1 MVPSSSKVGGDRS
14 RGSHRAVAPMP
25 GGGRIR
31 GKVKGRDDKKKG
43 VGEDGVGERLPG
55 SRV

>member
-1 MVPSSSKVGGDRS
+1 
-14 RGSHRAVAPMP
+14 MP

-31 GKVKGRDDKKKG
+31 GKVKGKDDKKKG